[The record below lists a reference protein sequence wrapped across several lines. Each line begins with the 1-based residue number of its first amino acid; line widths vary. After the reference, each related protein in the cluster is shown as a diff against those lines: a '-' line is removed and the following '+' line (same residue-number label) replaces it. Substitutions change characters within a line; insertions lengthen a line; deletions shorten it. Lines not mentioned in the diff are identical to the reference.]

1 MVVHYQ
7 NHALHINKISE
18 MFSSAEA
25 ISRAESEVLHTLI
38 ESAYRLALPTLISTG
53 HFHLHA
59 PMYSIR

>member
-1 MVVHYQ
+1 
-7 NHALHINKISE
+7 
-18 MFSSAEA
+18 MFSSAES